1 MLAGTRL
8 RFLLAS
14 FPLALTFSV
23 FCFAQV
29 PGVPPG
35 QFQAVPTTPFHGVP
49 STSFDAHSYG
59 RAERASTVPG
69 CCANFFLP
77 SGFSPL
83 VPVQSLAEG
92 HRHRRHHRDE
102 SGIIADPVYIPY
114 AVPYAVDPDGDAA
127 ANPDSAD
134 GGPGESVAGNRATS
148 SGGPRR
154 YAGQGTGQYP
164 ARNPEF
170 ESGNDG
176 EAAYDY
182 DNEPDSDSAD
192 AAPTKPE
199 EPVVAQPAT
208 VLVFKDG
215 HRSDVENYAIV
226 GDTLFDFAEGRAR
239 KILLAD
245 LDLPA
250 TRKANDE
257 RGVEFTVPNQ

>member
-1 MLAGTRL
+1 MLAAARL

-14 FPLALTFSV
+14 FPLVLAFSALPL
-23 FCFAQV
+23 AQV
-29 PGVPPG
+29 QGVPPG
-35 QFQAVPTTPFHGVP
+35 QFQGVPATPFHGVP

-59 RAERASTVPG
+59 RSDRASSVPG

-92 HRHRRHHRDE
+92 HRHHRHHQDG
-102 SGIIADPVYIPY
+102 SGVVADPVYIPY

-127 ANPDSAD
+127 DNPESA
-134 GGPGESVAGNRATS
+134 GEEPAESGAGNRTTS

-154 YAGQGTGQYP
+154 YAGQGTNQYP

-176 EAAYDY
+176 EAGYDY
-182 DNEPDSDSAD
+182 DNEPDSDSTD
-192 AAPTKPE
+192 AVTVKPE
-199 EPVVAQPAT
+199 EPVVAQPPT

-257 RGVEFTVPNQ
+257 RGVEFNVPTQ